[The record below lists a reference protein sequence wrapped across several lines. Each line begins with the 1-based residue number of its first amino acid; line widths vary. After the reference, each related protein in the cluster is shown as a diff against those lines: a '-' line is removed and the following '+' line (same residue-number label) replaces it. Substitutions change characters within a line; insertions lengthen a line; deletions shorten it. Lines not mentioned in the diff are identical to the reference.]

1 MPPLSLQ
8 EVQAGPGASWVFALS
23 SAALPTDGSPRPLVL
38 VLVPTHTSGSR
49 VKPSGEASTTWTTR
63 STAQGFPR
71 LKRPGAP
78 STHSSPAHTPTARS
92 TPAILPERGLHPGQ
106 TRPAE
111 GPIPTGAGGWGL
123 CVQESSRTGL
133 RGQLPVNPLARSSPC
148 VGPGSQA
155 GGSALHPETT
165 QWGLCLQPAAQTRQR
180 WEGPPGPHSTGQ
192 GVGGG

>member
-1 MPPLSLQ
+1 MDHTLHRAGFPKAEAPRGPLHPQ
-8 EVQAGPGASWVFALS
+8 
-23 SAALPTDGSPRPLVL
+23 LPCTQPDQRLPFFQNV
-38 VLVPTHTSGSR
+38 
-49 VKPSGEASTTWTTR
+49 ASTLGR
-63 STAQGFPR
+63 RGPQRAPFPQGQ
-71 LKRPGAP
+71 GV
-78 STHSSPAHTPTARS
+78 
-92 TPAILPERGLHPGQ
+92 
-106 TRPAE
+106 
-111 GPIPTGAGGWGL
+111 GGFA
-123 CVQESSRTGL
+123 VQESSRTGL

>member
-123 CVQESSRTGL
+123 CRAGVLKDRPPGSAASKPTGTLLPL
-133 RGQLPVNPLARSSPC
+133 RGARES
-148 VGPGSQA
+148 G
-155 GGSALHPETT
+155 
-165 QWGLCLQPAAQTRQR
+165 WGLSAPSRDHTMGAVSPASSTDQT
-180 WEGPPGPHSTGQ
+180 E
-192 GVGGG
+192 VGGAARASFHRSGCGGG